1 MWHFFPRVINVLTHF
16 IGKWSLTLKITGGG
30 GWETTHLLWKL
41 GPGQTAWILGTKQDS
56 CLFGFPLRKPSLVI
70 LSLICKCKGEAVWV
84 QLLSTGR
91 ERGWERGLNST
102 FTSLHTARKYRAR
115 ALLLGRFRNEENM
128 NHFSPEMWQV
138 WEKQRDW
145 KQQATGVWIPLH
157 EIFIHGAK
165 TSTFG
170 NWG

>member
-1 MWHFFPRVINVLTHF
+1 M
-16 IGKWSLTLKITGGG
+16 SLTLKRRGGG
-30 GWETTHLLWKL
+30 GWEKTHLLWKI

-56 CLFGFPLRKPSLVI
+56 CLSGFPLRKPSLVI
-70 LSLICKCKGEAVWV
+70 LSLICKCKGEVVWV

-91 ERGWERGLNST
+91 ERGWERGLNSI
-102 FTSLHTARKYRAR
+102 FISLHTARKYRAR
-115 ALLLGRFRNEENM
+115 ALLLGRFRNEEIM

-145 KQQATGVWIPLH
+145 KLQATGVRIPLH

-165 TSTFG
+165 TRSTLG
-170 NWG
+170 NWR